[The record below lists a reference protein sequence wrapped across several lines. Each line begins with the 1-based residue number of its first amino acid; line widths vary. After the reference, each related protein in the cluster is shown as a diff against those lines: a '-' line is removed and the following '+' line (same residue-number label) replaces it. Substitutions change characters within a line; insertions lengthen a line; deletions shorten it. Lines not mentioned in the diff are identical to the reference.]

1 MENLPA
7 PIENNHPIW
16 EAIKEIQQARSDFQL
31 ENFVVNQHDTPEQQ
45 YRQTVMELQELI
57 YAVKKV
63 DLEIK
68 KTLLEIEK
76 LRSTKNA
83 IEEVEAQ
90 LKEIDLERASL
101 ARSGAIKEIQTLVKI
116 WDSFEHK
123 FTAEDIEAG
132 QVVYWDARLTRQAHL
147 EAIGSNGSVAW
158 GSLDALRQ
166 IGKLKLTEDLD
177 NVDDAVR
184 ELK

>member
-7 PIENNHPIW
+7 PIESTHPIW

-45 YRQTVMELQELI
+45 YRQTVLELQELI
-57 YAVKKV
+57 FAVKKV

-68 KTLLEIEK
+68 KTTLEIEK
-76 LRSTKNA
+76 LRGTNDA
-83 IEEVEAQ
+83 IEEIEAQ
-90 LKEIDLERASL
+90 MKEVDLERSNL
-101 ARSGAIKEIQTLVKI
+101 ARLGAIKEIQTLLKI
-116 WDSFEHK
+116 WEGFDHK
-123 FTAEDIEAG
+123 YTAEEIEEG

-166 IGKLKLTEDLD
+166 IGKLKLTEDVD